1 MSAYGGWLPS
11 QYITGDVPI
20 NNIYLNKKN
29 REYMDISAWALKNY
43 PNEDDRD
50 KQMRGIYLSARIM
63 KYHPLMTKALRKT
76 YSLLAAAA
84 MRSMTPEGKFKLKK
98 EFSSVNTAIKE
109 LRRQQKE
116 MKETYGQYSKR
127 GFYGKVDFWNMLMD
141 LPINDPNVPAAVQGY
156 NHGAR

>member
-1 MSAYGGWLPS
+1 MSAYGGWLPCT
-11 QYITGDVPI
+11 YITGDVPI

-84 MRSMTPEGKFKLKK
+84 MRAMSPEVSL
-98 EFSSVNTAIKE
+98 I
-109 LRRQQKE
+109 
-116 MKETYGQYSKR
+116 
-127 GFYGKVDFWNMLMD
+127 
-141 LPINDPNVPAAVQGY
+141 
-156 NHGAR
+156 